1 MRLLVSLFPQSI
13 SSSRFFPTE
22 SEKSKGS
29 RSSQIKLHIL
39 LSCHLLPRNSPPR
52 SNQNYSKARFK
63 AEGVGGESG
72 FGGRGWWM
80 SFQRHVCTVHS
91 WSCWWEGKQPTAT
104 DENKYG
110 GAVIRKVRPLIA
122 TTLAWTWTC
131 GGKKTSRCFKSPNT
145 RCSPT
150 RYAVLRGWRMLF
162 GTGRT
167 VKWRVFRVWLGS
179 RSGSSIS

>member
-63 AEGVGGESG
+63 AEGVGGSQGSEAGGDGWVFSAMFVQCIAG
-72 FGGRGWWM
+72 AADGRG
-80 SFQRHVCTVHS
+80 S
-91 WSCWWEGKQPTAT
+91 
-104 DENKYG
+104 N
-110 GAVIRKVRPLIA
+110 RPPRM
-122 TTLAWTWTC
+122 
-131 GGKKTSRCFKSPNT
+131 KTNT
-145 RCSPT
+145 EER
-150 RYAVLRGWRMLF
+150 
-162 GTGRT
+162 
-167 VKWRVFRVWLGS
+167 
-179 RSGSSIS
+179 